1 MAYSLPDLPY
11 DYDALEPTID
21 EKTMRIHHT
30 KHHQGYTDK
39 VNAALEGHEL
49 ADQPIEEV
57 LRRVNDIPEDKRQ
70 AVINNG
76 GGYANHNLFWT
87 ILSPNGGGEPSG
99 KLADAINDAF
109 GSFDSFKEKFSNASA
124 TQFGSGCGWLVVDD
138 SGKLQVSYTA
148 KQDSPYNIGQTP
160 ILGLD
165 VWEHAYY
172 LNYQNKRPDY
182 IEAFWKVVN
191 WDQVSENFEKAT
203 S

>member
-57 LRRVNDIPEDKRQ
+57 LRRINDIPEDKRQ

-99 KLADAINDAF
+99 KLADAINDAY

-124 TQFGSGCGWLVVDD
+124 TQFGSGWGWLVVDD
-138 SGKLQVSYTA
+138 SGKLQVNSTA
-148 KQDSPYNIGQTP
+148 NQDSPYMSGLTP

-165 VWEHAYY
+165 VWERSEERRVG
-172 LNYQNKRPDY
+172 KERRPRRRAAD
-182 IEAFWKVVN
+182 
-191 WDQVSENFEKAT
+191 
-203 S
+203 